1 MGKFWQANDYLF
13 EHGRESEPITVQ
25 LLAQNLGLD
34 LQQLQVCIDA
44 AGAEMVKA
52 DIEEGLG
59 LKVQGTPTF
68 VVGDKLYAGRIPDEV
83 LEEFQR

>member
-1 MGKFWQANDYLF
+1 MQ
-13 EHGRESEPITVQ
+13 S
-25 LLAQNLGLD
+25 LAQTVRLD
-34 LQQLQVCIDA
+34 RQQLQVCLDT
-44 AGAEMVKA
+44 AGAEMVKS

-83 LEEFQR
+83 LEAFQR